1 MQVFFTLT
9 RRELATYFVSLT
21 GYVIVAAAT
30 FLVGESFVVL
40 LRNLGTSATP
50 MPVTELFYRT
60 YFFWLIVLLAA
71 PVITMRLFALEK
83 YSGTYETLMTTPVS
97 DMQVVAAKFTAAWLF
112 YLVMWLPM
120 IACLYIVQ
128 HFAKQSG
135 ALEPGTVGG
144 MFFGTALVGA
154 LFVALGCFAS
164 ALTNSQMVAAM
175 VTLVLGTSL
184 VALSFVA
191 EQVNVTATW
200 QSQLLGRFALFSQ
213 MHDFARG
220 VVDTRPVI
228 FFLSLTFFFLFLT
241 LRAVESRRWK

>member
-1 MQVFFTLT
+1 MQIFLTLT

-21 GYVIVAAAT
+21 GYVIIAAAT

-40 LRNLGTSATP
+40 LSNLGNSATT

-97 DMQVVAAKFTAAWLF
+97 DLQVVAAKFSAAWLF

-128 HFAKQSG
+128 HYARQSG
-135 ALEPGTVGG
+135 ALEAGTVGG
-144 MFFGTALVGA
+144 MLLGTALVGA
-154 LFVALGCFAS
+154 LFVSLGCFAS

-175 VTLVLGTSL
+175 VSLVLGTSL
-184 VALSFVA
+184 VSLAFVA
-191 EQVNVTATW
+191 EQVTTTATW
-200 QSQLLGRFALFSQ
+200 QTQLLSRLALFSQ

-220 VVDTRPVI
+220 VVDTRPVV
-228 FFLSLTFFFLFLT
+228 FFVSLTFFFLFLT

>member
-21 GYVIVAAAT
+21 GYVIIAAAT

-40 LRNLGTSATP
+40 LRNLGGTATS

-60 YFFWLIVLLAA
+60 NFFWLIVQLAT
-71 PVITMRLFALEK
+71 PVITMRTFALEK

-97 DMQVVAAKFTAAWLF
+97 DLQVVAAKFMAGWIF
-112 YLVMWLPM
+112 YLLMWLPM

-128 HFAKQSG
+128 HFARQSG

-144 MFFGTALVGA
+144 TLIGTALVGA
-154 LFVALGCFAS
+154 LFIALGCFAS

-175 VTLVLGTSL
+175 ITLVLGTSL
-184 VALSFVA
+184 VSLAYLA
-191 EQVNVTATW
+191 EQVSVTTTW
-200 QSQLLGRFALFSQ
+200 QSQLLGLFALFSQ
-213 MHDFARG
+213 MQDFARG
-220 VVDTRPVI
+220 VVDTRPVV

-241 LRAVESRRWK
+241 LRVVESRRWK

>member
-21 GYVIVAAAT
+21 GYVIIAAAT

-40 LRNLGTSATP
+40 LRNLGGTPTS

-60 YFFWLIVLLAA
+60 NFFWLIVQLAT
-71 PVITMRLFALEK
+71 PVITMRTFALEK

-97 DMQVVAAKFTAAWLF
+97 DLQVVAAKFTAGWIF
-112 YLVMWLPM
+112 YLLMWLPM

-128 HFAKQSG
+128 YFARQSG
-135 ALEPGTVGG
+135 ALEPGALGG
-144 MFFGTALVGA
+144 MFLGTALVGA
-154 LFVALGCFAS
+154 LFIALGCFAS

-184 VALSFVA
+184 VSLAYLA
-191 EQVNVTATW
+191 EQVSVTTTW

-213 MHDFARG
+213 MQDFARG

-241 LRAVESRRWK
+241 LRVVESRRWK

>member
-1 MQVFFTLT
+1 MQVFLTLT

-21 GYVIVAAAT
+21 GYVIIAAAT

-40 LRNLGTSATP
+40 LRNLGSSATP

-97 DMQVVAAKFTAAWLF
+97 DLQVVAAKFSAAWLF

-120 IACLYIVQ
+120 IACLYVVQ
-128 HFAKQSG
+128 HYARQSG

-144 MFFGTALVGA
+144 MLFGTALVGA
-154 LFVALGCFAS
+154 LFVSMGCFAS

-175 VTLVLGTSL
+175 VSLVIGTSL
-184 VALSFVA
+184 VSLAFVA
-191 EQVNVTATW
+191 EQVTVAATW
-200 QSQLLGRFALFSQ
+200 QSQLLSRFALFSQ
-213 MHDFARG
+213 MEDFARG
-220 VVDTRPVI
+220 VVDTRPVV
-228 FFLSLTFFFLFLT
+228 FFVSLTLFFLFLT

>member
-21 GYVIVAAAT
+21 GYVIIAAAT
-30 FLVGESFVVL
+30 FLVGESFVVV
-40 LRNLGTSATP
+40 LRNLGNMATP
-50 MPVTELFYRT
+50 MPVTELFYHT
-60 YFFWLIVLLAA
+60 YFFWLIVLMAA

-83 YSGTYETLMTTPVS
+83 YSGTYETLMTTPVG
-97 DMQVVAAKFTAAWLF
+97 DLQVVAAKFTAAWLF

-128 HFAKQSG
+128 YFAKQSG

-144 MFFGTALVGA
+144 MCLGTALVGA
-154 LFVALGCFAS
+154 LFMALGCFAS

-184 VALSFVA
+184 VALGFVA

-200 QSQLLGRFALFSQ
+200 QSQVLGRFALFGQ
-213 MHDFARG
+213 MNDFARG
-220 VVDTRPVI
+220 VVDTRAVV